1 MATAES
7 PTLGESLAH
16 APPRSSLAYGY
27 HLGFPSFFSSVPWR
41 LPLLL
46 SMGAYFSVLYAT
58 TSYAQLFLPRTPVR
72 VYDNIFDAGT
82 WGGFFIIC
90 IMVCVVLGLRVDD
103 ARVLVACT
111 CVVAAFV
118 VGVVVVWVWLART
131 YGGDEDEDEASSES
145 TSARLPV

>member
-1 MATAES
+1 M
-7 PTLGESLAH
+7 
-16 APPRSSLAYGY
+16 
-27 HLGFPSFFSSVPWR
+27 
-41 LPLLL
+41 LL

-58 TSYAQLFLPRTPVR
+58 TSYEQLFLPRTPVR